1 MAGGAAPGDDPR
13 GRGARVRRD
22 QAGVPARAR
31 GRGGALRRA
40 AGSRGARQGDGERL
54 SARPRRRPSGL
65 DGRGRTHLD
74 LVYTGD
80 RERGARG
87 RESHAGGVR
96 ARGCERASAPD
107 GHPVAPWAAS
117 PAAAARGR
125 RDRGGRNRG
134 DVLPALRERERFAAC
149 GAGLRS
155 ARAAVQA
162 HGVQFRL
169 HGARGGYRRP
179 DVGYL
184 GRRAP
189 SGRVMTLQRKLLLGF
204 ALMVLPTLFVGVQAI
219 RTNALERATLETLG
233 QRLARSR
240 TYADV
245 EDAMFNQT
253 QVIWRY
259 LGGDPTAK
267 QEFPLTVQVV
277 DFRFDRW
284 TADLPPDEIKLAD
297 AVRRIEADIQAVAAR
312 VFQLHD
318 AGQRDQAALIARRE
332 LLERLQPTLAS
343 VNREIYRQAR
353 ELSVQG
359 AVAQM
364 RGIVEAKRR
373 LLWATVFVALVAGLL
388 ASWLISR
395 DLARP
400 LTELRHAMAVVGA
413 GDLEHSIVPRSSDE
427 IGDLA
432 RAFARMTEQLRQSR
446 AELVQ
451 SEKLASIGQ
460 MAAAVAHGLRN
471 PLASLRAAAQLAR
484 HRVDAPAPPEQ
495 LDAIVEQVDRL
506 DLRIAHL
513 LQFSRPAPFRPLRER
528 VQALGAGAGAG
539 RRRPRRCRRRVPD
552 LGPRYPPGVPPH
564 PVGAVLHD
572 AARGNGPGA
581 RD

>member
-1 MAGGAAPGDDPR
+1 
-13 GRGARVRRD
+13 
-22 QAGVPARAR
+22 
-31 GRGGALRRA
+31 
-40 AGSRGARQGDGERL
+40 
-54 SARPRRRPSGL
+54 
-65 DGRGRTHLD
+65 
-74 LVYTGD
+74 
-80 RERGARG
+80 
-87 RESHAGGVR
+87 
-96 ARGCERASAPD
+96 
-107 GHPVAPWAAS
+107 
-117 PAAAARGR
+117 
-125 RDRGGRNRG
+125 
-134 DVLPALRERERFAAC
+134 
-149 GAGLRS
+149 
-155 ARAAVQA
+155 
-162 HGVQFRL
+162 
-169 HGARGGYRRP
+169 
-179 DVGYL
+179 
-184 GRRAP
+184 
-189 SGRVMTLQRKLLLGF
+189 MTLQRKLLMGF

-219 RTNALERATLETLG
+219 RTNALERGTLETLG

-284 TADLPPDEIKLAD
+284 TADLPPDEVKLAD

-318 AGQRDQAALIARRE
+318 AGRRDQAALVARRE

-364 RGIVEAKRR
+364 RSIVEAKRR
-373 LLWATVFVALVAGLL
+373 VLWATVFVALVAGLV

-413 GDLEHSIVPRSSDE
+413 GDLEHTIAQAIVSRSSDE

-446 AELVQ
+446 AQLVQ

-484 HRVDAPAPPEQ
+484 HRVDAPAAREQ

-528 VQALGAGAGAG
+528 VQALVDGALAGFAELLRQRRIELAVHAPAALPDVQVDPMRLEQALTELVSNALDAMPEGGRLDVATRVEPGAGGAG
-539 RRRPRRCRRRVPD
+539 
-552 LGPRYPPGVPPH
+552 GV
-564 PVGAVLHD
+564 VVAVTD
-572 AARGNGPGA
+572 SGPGIAPEILPNLCEPFFTTRPEGTGLGLAIAKRYVEEAGGRLDITSTVGRGTTVRIWLPSASGEVAPQPA
-581 RD
+581 RSIA

>member
-1 MAGGAAPGDDPR
+1 
-13 GRGARVRRD
+13 
-22 QAGVPARAR
+22 
-31 GRGGALRRA
+31 
-40 AGSRGARQGDGERL
+40 
-54 SARPRRRPSGL
+54 
-65 DGRGRTHLD
+65 
-74 LVYTGD
+74 
-80 RERGARG
+80 
-87 RESHAGGVR
+87 
-96 ARGCERASAPD
+96 
-107 GHPVAPWAAS
+107 
-117 PAAAARGR
+117 
-125 RDRGGRNRG
+125 
-134 DVLPALRERERFAAC
+134 
-149 GAGLRS
+149 
-155 ARAAVQA
+155 
-162 HGVQFRL
+162 
-169 HGARGGYRRP
+169 
-179 DVGYL
+179 
-184 GRRAP
+184 
-189 SGRVMTLQRKLLLGF
+189 
-204 ALMVLPTLFVGVQAI
+204 MVLPTLFVGVQAI
-219 RTNALERATLETLG
+219 RTNALERGTLETLG

-259 LGGDPTAK
+259 LGGDLTAK

-284 TADLPPDEIKLAD
+284 TADLPPDEVKLAD
-297 AVRRIEADIQAVAAR
+297 GVRRIEADIKTVAAR
-312 VFQLHD
+312 VFRLHD
-318 AGQRDQAALIARRE
+318 AGHRDQAAFIARRE

-364 RGIVEAKRR
+364 RSIVEAKRR
-373 LLWATVFVALVAGLL
+373 VLWATGFVALVAGLL

-413 GDLEHSIVPRSSDE
+413 GDLDHAIVPRSSDE
-427 IGDLA
+427 VGELA

-446 AELVQ
+446 AQLVQ

-484 HRVDAPAPPEQ
+484 HRVDAPAAREQ

-513 LQFSRPAPFRPLRER
+513 LQFSRPAPFRPLRESVR
-528 VQALGAGAGAG
+528 TLVEGALSGFAEPL
-539 RRRPRRCRRRVPD
+539 RRRRVQ
-552 LGPRYPPGVPPH
+552 LAVTVPPTLREIRVD
-564 PVGAVLHD
+564 PMRLEQALTEIVSNALDAMPPPAGGRLEIGTRAATGDAGGGVGIEITDSGCGIPPEILPNLCEPFFTTRSEGTGLGLAIAKRYVEEAGGRLEITSVVGRGTTVRIWLP
-572 AARGNGPGA
+572 AAS
-581 RD
+581 RDTAPAPQGSLA